1 MGGFRGREQQGN
13 FFIMGRLSKRELL
26 TEKKTESKKEKT
38 DNEKEII

>member
-26 TEKKTESKKEKT
+26 TKNKIKKEKT
-38 DNEKEII
+38 DNEKEFI